1 MPPHREI
8 FSFAMSAIS
17 RVFAF
22 RERTLGRVGK
32 GHRGEGT
39 TGVVALHQPFKS
51 GGNLIDA
58 VFVQPNDAPPNSAV
72 LLCHGIGETVDQWF
86 PVQCLLAQ
94 HSVASLL
101 FDYSGYGRSPGI
113 ANWTQWEDDTV
124 AAFESLQRL
133 VYPMPVSIL
142 GFSMG
147 TGIAAAVIHRISSHR
162 LILCASCTSFRA
174 GARSIGLP
182 AFLLPL
188 VPPVWTTDETLAS
201 CPVPVLLVHGDKDSL
216 FPVQMSRDLAALAP
230 ESRLITISNLGHS
243 EPFHKP
249 HISYWG
255 HIVSYLAE

>member
-17 RVFAF
+17 RVFAL
-22 RERTLGRVGK
+22 RERVLGRVGK
-32 GHRGEGT
+32 GHSGGAA
-39 TGVVALHQPFKS
+39 GIVASHQPFQS
-51 GGNLIDA
+51 GGNLLDA
-58 VFVQPNDAPPNSAV
+58 VFVQPDDAPPNSSV
-72 LLCHGIGETVDQWF
+72 LLCHGIGEVVDQWF

-94 HSVASLL
+94 HGTASVI

-133 VYPMPVSIL
+133 VAPMPVSIL

-147 TGIAAAVIHRISSHR
+147 TGIAAAVIHRISAHR

-174 GARSIGLP
+174 GARSCGLP

-201 CPVPVLLVHGDKDSL
+201 CTAPVLLVHGERDRL
-216 FPVQMSRDLAALAP
+216 FPVQMSRDLAALLP
-230 ESRLITISNLGHS
+230 TSKLVVVPNLGHS

-255 HIVSYLAE
+255 HIVRFLTD